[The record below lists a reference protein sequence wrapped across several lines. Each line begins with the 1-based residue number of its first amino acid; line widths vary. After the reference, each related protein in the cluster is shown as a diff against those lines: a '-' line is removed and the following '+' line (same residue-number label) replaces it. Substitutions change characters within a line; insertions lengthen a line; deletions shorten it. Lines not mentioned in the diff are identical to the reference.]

1 MLHADGPEL
10 AEGYKGI
17 SKNTKNSFSLWDAYM
32 DVGIPKG
39 EGIFRDPHKLSLK
52 FSANLSLL
60 FTEYELVN
68 RFKAAKQSGFSAVEI
83 QFPYSVHPEIMA
95 GLLAEQQLKLVLF
108 NVTAG
113 DLMQGGEG
121 LACVLEK
128 KEQFEEA
135 LLQAMAYAHYVKP
148 EAINILP
155 GRCLDKRQ
163 KAQYLKTFKE
173 NLLLAADN
181 LAPLG
186 IKAVFE
192 GINTYDMPDFLVHS
206 GKQMLSIVKQLKHPN
221 LFMQYDIY
229 HMYRMGENVA
239 DFITR
244 HADKIGHIQ
253 FADCPGRGQ
262 PGTGEIDFKKIFS
275 VIQQANYSGWC
286 GAEYRPVGVT
296 CESFGWLNNLPR

>member
-1 MLHADGPEL
+1 MPPAVPPEPVEGHHL
-10 AEGYKGI
+10 A
-17 SKNTKNSFSLWDAYM
+17 
-32 DVGIPKG
+32 
-39 EGIFRDPHKLSLK
+39 LK

-60 FTEYELVN
+60 FTESELID

-83 QFPYSVHPEIMA
+83 QFPYSIHPEIFA
-95 GLLAEQQLKLVLF
+95 GLLAEQQLTLVLF
-108 NVTAG
+108 NVAAG
-113 DLMQGGEG
+113 DLLQGGEG
-121 LACVLEK
+121 LACVPK
-128 KEQFEEA
+128 KKAQFEEA
-135 LLQAMAYAHYVKP
+135 LAQAVAYAHYVKP

-163 KAQYLKTFKE
+163 KLHYLETYKE
-173 NLLLAADN
+173 NLLLAADT

-192 GINTYDMPDFLVHS
+192 AINTYDMPGFMTHS

-229 HMYRMGENVA
+229 HMHRMGENVA

-244 HADKIGHIQ
+244 HADNIGHIQ

-262 PGTGEIDFKKIFS
+262 PGTGEIDFQQVFS
-275 VIQQANYSGWC
+275 AIQKSSYSGWC
-286 GAEYRPVGVT
+286 GAEYKPVGVT
-296 CESFGWLNNLPR
+296 TESLGWLKK